1 MKIDRQKLQEALAIV
16 KPGLATK
23 ELLEQTTS
31 FAFLG
36 TRVVTYNDELS
47 VSHPVEGLD
56 FRGAIKAEEL
66 YGLLS
71 RLNKGE
77 VDVELT
83 KKELLIQCGRVK
95 AGLALEREIELP
107 IEEEIGLI
115 EDWHSIPDQAQFA
128 KHLKF
133 AMQTCS
139 GDMSQQKLT
148 CVCVRKN
155 GLVQGSDGFRL
166 VQCKGKKMPVEDF
179 LVSATLVSDIIKIKP
194 QEISISSHWVHFKN
208 AEGTIMSC
216 RTMSIKYLDQSSI
229 DVVLDT
235 NVRYTITFPSKVE
248 DMLER
253 VRQIAKKD
261 FAFDEAVFVSIEGG
275 KIVMRAESE
284 DTKSWVEEKASI
296 VTDVDVSFRITPML
310 FDDILKETRI
320 CTLAEDMRGAKF
332 TAEDGNWEYYIMLR
346 KE

>member
-166 VQCKGKKMPVEDF
+166 VQCKGKKMP
-179 LVSATLVSDIIKIKP
+179 
-194 QEISISSHWVHFKN
+194 
-208 AEGTIMSC
+208 
-216 RTMSIKYLDQSSI
+216 
-229 DVVLDT
+229 
-235 NVRYTITFPSKVE
+235 
-248 DMLER
+248 
-253 VRQIAKKD
+253 
-261 FAFDEAVFVSIEGG
+261 
-275 KIVMRAESE
+275 
-284 DTKSWVEEKASI
+284 
-296 VTDVDVSFRITPML
+296 
-310 FDDILKETRI
+310 ILR
-320 CTLAEDMRGAKF
+320 
-332 TAEDGNWEYYIMLR
+332 
-346 KE
+346 